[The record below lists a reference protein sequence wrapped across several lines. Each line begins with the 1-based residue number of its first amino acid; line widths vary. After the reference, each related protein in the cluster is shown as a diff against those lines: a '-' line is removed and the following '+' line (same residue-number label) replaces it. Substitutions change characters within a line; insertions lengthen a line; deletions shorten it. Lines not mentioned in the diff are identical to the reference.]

1 MGAHTLGRMNTDNSG
16 HNGPWLSGNDR
27 QTFDNKY
34 YSSMLDTNHIF
45 TGRVSTYNYFWDY
58 NIKPDISKLF
68 GKHK

>member
-16 HNGPWLSGNDR
+16 HNGPWLPGNDR

-45 TGRVSTYNYFWDY
+45 TGRVSTYNYF
-58 NIKPDISKLF
+58 
-68 GKHK
+68 